1 MRDVVDGL
9 FNIVVATILVASV
22 GVKSLFHDCK
32 ILRTALG
39 PNSMAH
45 VASQLTWNAKKR
57 GNISIQHWSCVL
69 VIQCKQ

>member
-45 VASQLTWNAKKR
+45 VASQLT
-57 GNISIQHWSCVL
+57 
-69 VIQCKQ
+69 